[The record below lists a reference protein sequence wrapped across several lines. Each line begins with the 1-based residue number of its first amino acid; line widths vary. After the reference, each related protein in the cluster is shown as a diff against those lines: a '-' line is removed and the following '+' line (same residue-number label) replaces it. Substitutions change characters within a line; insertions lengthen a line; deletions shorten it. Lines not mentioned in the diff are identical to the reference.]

1 MWQQHLPIHLHGV
14 NRDILKFLYFVT
26 VILQCLLST
35 AGVVL
40 LFKVRIVFEDSPGV
54 ELVSDNSTVLA
65 CVSERTSFVQ
75 RFHIRASDI
84 GYINIT
90 VSAEVDPMF
99 PEACGPEM
107 LVHRRYANVLLHY
120 TLQWI

>member
-1 MWQQHLPIHLHGV
+1 MVWQLHFPIHLHGV

-26 VILQCLLST
+26 VVLQCLQLAT
-35 AGVVL
+35 DVML

-65 CVSERTSFVQ
+65 CVSERTNFVE
-75 RFHIRASDI
+75 RFHIRASDL
-84 GYINIT
+84 GDVNIT
-90 VSAEVDPMF
+90 VSAEVDPMY
-99 PEACGPEM
+99 PEECGPEI

-120 TLQWI
+120 TLQ

>member
-1 MWQQHLPIHLHGV
+1 M
-14 NRDILKFLYFVT
+14 
-26 VILQCLLST
+26 
-35 AGVVL
+35 L

-75 RFHIRASDI
+75 RFHIRASDL
-84 GYINIT
+84 GNINVT
-90 VSAEVDPMF
+90 VSAEVDPMY
-99 PEACGPEM
+99 PEECGPET

-120 TLQWI
+120 TLQWILRGPCMRQKYCM